1 MQQKRC
7 KCGYLSSYWEADLD
21 SWLHLQKQRFSGMA
35 RSLITVSP
43 ATLKTIR
50 AFDRPNGVAFNNS
63 GQPMFTQ
70 LTPAIQRKPAT
81 ILGSSV
87 AVHLLFLAW
96 VLHSPEPIFVSP
108 SSVMQGVHGAG
119 LQYLYFPGR
128 AEVSEQPPQQAHLTW
143 RHPAK
148 NAKKPNKQPPV
159 SKVESET
166 EIVAALAP
174 NERPAGSP
182 YGSLYYGKA
191 TGPEVRPALPIVAL
205 DPAIGSDLSNG
216 IVGDVVVEVT
226 IDEQGKITELK
237 VVQSLSQ
244 PIDQLVLAA
253 VSRWQFLP
261 ATRNGTP
268 IASKQDVYYHFP
280 R

>member
-1 MQQKRC
+1 
-7 KCGYLSSYWEADLD
+7 
-21 SWLHLQKQRFSGMA
+21 
-35 RSLITVSP
+35 
-43 ATLKTIR
+43 
-50 AFDRPNGVAFNNS
+50 
-63 GQPMFTQ
+63 MFIQ
-70 LTPAIQRKPAT
+70 LNPLPSKVRPAI
-81 ILGSSV
+81 LGGSV
-87 AVHLLFLAW
+87 GAHLLLLAW
-96 VLHSPEPIFVSP
+96 VLHSPAPIFVSP
-108 SSVMQGVHGAG
+108 SSTMQGEHGAG

-128 AEVSEQPPQQAHLTW
+128 PEVSEQPPQQAHLTW
-143 RHPAK
+143 SHSPK
-148 NAKKPNKQPPV
+148 ETKKPRKTPPV

-166 EIVAALAP
+166 EITAALAP

-191 TGPEVRPALPIVAL
+191 TGLEVRPALPIVAR

-226 IDEQGKITELK
+226 IDEQGKIIELK
-237 VVQSLSQ
+237 LIQSLA
-244 PIDQLVLAA
+244 PNVDQLVLAA
-253 VSRWQFLP
+253 VAKWQFLP